1 MASAMGKGDFSRR
14 HFRLRRK
21 ICPRNLKLMDTYPDL
36 PV

>member
-1 MASAMGKGDFSRR
+1 MASAMGKGVFSRC

-21 ICPRNLKLMDTYPDL
+21 IYPRNLKLMDKYPYL